1 MLNKNCGKNL
11 ISKRFVNYI
20 DDIDEKRE
28 QVMQIMNTYNDEILM
43 AQKKK
48 KRRYEREDDGWVKVV
63 RK

>member
-1 MLNKNCGKNL
+1 MNCGKKL
-11 ISKRFVNYI
+11 LSKRFTNYI
-20 DDIDEKRE
+20 ENIDETRDR
-28 QVMQIMNTYNDEILM
+28 VMEIMNNYNDEILV